1 MISYFGRSSLVDIST
16 PPQKSFTAGQTVS
29 WLPLDGTQN
38 RPCIESDCAGFQRA
52 YIHQHVMNRLLD
64 DLNDRQRDAVT
75 TTDGPLLVIAGAGSG
90 KTRVLTRRLAHILVE
105 RLAEPYQILA
115 VTFTN
120 KAAGEMRERVSQLMG
135 GGMEQMSVSTF
146 HSFCVRLLRRESDRL
161 GYQSNF
167 TIFDRDDSLSL
178 LKNCIKELG
187 FSDTQFPA
195 KGQLRKISD
204 AKNKMIGSD
213 RYASGA
219 SGYFQTRTAQLY
231 SLYQRRLKQCEAMD
245 FDDLLFNAVYL
256 LKENADLSQKYRE
269 RFRYLMVD
277 EYQDTNHIQYLL
289 LQHLLGEHKN
299 LCVVGDEDQ
308 SIYGWRGADIRNIL
322 EFEKDYPGARIIKL
336 EQNYRST
343 QIILDAASTVIQ
355 NNEMRKKKSLWT
367 SDQGGE
373 KIDLLKVDSAEDE
386 AVAVVDRI
394 VAGQNSTGLKEMV
407 VLYRTNAQSRPF
419 EEQLRRRGLPYQIVG
434 SVSFYQRKEIK
445 DLLGYLKLI
454 ANPADDVSFQRIINY
469 PKRGIGKIS
478 VEQISILARSHNLPS
493 YQVALTSSQF
503 PELSGKQKKL
513 EPFITLIERFRERAK
528 TDPIDL
534 LTQDLVTELNLLEE
548 LLAEDK
554 VIGQTRVENIEAFI
568 EGAATFARSNGEAGL
583 DSYLSEI
590 SLFTDIDAYSGIEDK
605 VTLMTL
611 HSAKGLE
618 YNTVFI
624 VGLEEGLFPMQRTI
638 AEPDQLEEER
648 RLFYVGATRARKKL
662 FLATAGSRFRFGE
675 VLSMPSRFIKEI
687 PKELL
692 EATDLRAHRP
702 SGTLRPMSGQTA
714 SRRTPDAT
722 PTGVHY
728 EFEPDEIMQTGRI
741 VEHPTFGRG
750 KIIQVSGYGESL
762 QLEIMFTGLGV
773 KKIMAKY
780 AKLKVIG

>member
-1 MISYFGRSSLVDIST
+1 
-16 PPQKSFTAGQTVS
+16 
-29 WLPLDGTQN
+29 
-38 RPCIESDCAGFQRA
+38 
-52 YIHQHVMNRLLD
+52 MNRLLD
-64 DLNDRQRDAVT
+64 DLNDRQREAVT
-75 TTDGPLLVIAGAGSG
+75 TTEGPLLVIAGAGSG

-105 RLAEPYQILA
+105 RLAEPHQILA

-120 KAAGEMRERVSQLMG
+120 KAAGEMKERVAQLMG
-135 GGMEQMSVSTF
+135 TSMGQMYVSTF
-146 HSFCVRLLRRESDRL
+146 HSFGVRLLRREADRL

-178 LKNCIKELG
+178 LKTCIKELG

-204 AKNKMIGSD
+204 AKNKMIGAEQ
-213 RYASGA
+213 YASGA

-256 LKENADLSQKYRE
+256 LQKDADLSQQYRD

-289 LQHLLGEHKN
+289 LKYLLDEHKN

-355 NNEMRKKKSLWT
+355 NNEMRKEKALWT
-367 SDQGGE
+367 ADQGGE
-373 KIDLLKVDSAEDE
+373 KIYLLKVDSAEDE
-386 AVAVVDRI
+386 AVAIVDRI
-394 VAGQNSTGLKEMV
+394 VAEQNQTGLKDMA

-445 DLLGYLKLI
+445 DLVAYLKLI
-454 ANPADDVSFQRIINY
+454 ANPADDVSFQRVINY

-478 VEQISILARSHNLPS
+478 LEQIAQTARQHNLPA
-493 YQVALTSSQF
+493 YQVALTASQY
-503 PELSGKQKKL
+503 PDLAGKQKKL
-513 EPFITLIERFRERAK
+513 EPFVTLIEKYRERSK

-534 LTQDLVTELNLLEE
+534 LTQDLVTDLNLLEE
-548 LLAEDK
+548 LLAEDP

-568 EGAATFARSNGEAGL
+568 EGAATYARSNGEAGL

-590 SLFTDIDAYSGIEDK
+590 SLFTDIDAYSGIDDK

-618 YNTVFI
+618 YVTVFI
-624 VGLEEGLFPMQRTI
+624 VGLEEGLFPLQRTI
-638 AEPDQLEEER
+638 AEPAELEEER

-662 FLATAGSRFRFGE
+662 YLATAGSRFRFGE
-675 VLSMPSRFIKEI
+675 VMSIPSRFIKEI
-687 PKELL
+687 PNKLIEI
-692 EATDLRAHRP
+692 TDLRAYRATSVSRP
-702 SGTLRPMSGQTA
+702 TPGRSGGYRAPGA
-714 SRRTPDAT
+714 PAAT

-728 EFEPDEIMQTGRI
+728 EFEADEVMQVGRI
-741 VEHPTFGRG
+741 VAHPTFGRG
-750 KIIQVSGYGESL
+750 KILQVSGYGESL

-780 AKLKVIG
+780 AKLTVIG

>member
-1 MISYFGRSSLVDIST
+1 
-16 PPQKSFTAGQTVS
+16 
-29 WLPLDGTQN
+29 
-38 RPCIESDCAGFQRA
+38 
-52 YIHQHVMNRLLD
+52 MNRLLD
-64 DLNDRQRDAVT
+64 DLNDRQREAVT
-75 TTDGPLLVIAGAGSG
+75 TTEGPLLVIAGAGSG

-105 RLAEPYQILA
+105 RRAEPYQILA

-120 KAAGEMRERVSQLMG
+120 KAAGEMADRVSELMG
-135 GGMEQMSVSTF
+135 GGLQGMSVSTF
-146 HSFCVRLLRRESDRL
+146 HSFGVRLLRREANRL

-178 LKNCIKELG
+178 LKTCVKELG

-204 AKNKMIGSD
+204 AKNKMIGAEE
-213 RYASGA
+213 YASGA
-219 SGYFQTRTAQLY
+219 SGYFQTRTAELY
-231 SLYQRRLKQCEAMD
+231 SLYQRRLRQCEAMD

-256 LKENADLSQKYRE
+256 LQQEAELSQQYQN

-289 LQHLLGEHKN
+289 LKYLLGEHKN

-322 EFEKDYPGARIIKL
+322 DFEKDYPGARIIKL

-343 QIILDAASTVIQ
+343 QIILDAASTVIK
-355 NNEMRKKKSLWT
+355 NNSMRKEKALWT

-373 KIDLLKVDSAEDE
+373 KIDLLLVDSAEDE
-386 AVAVVDRI
+386 AIAIVDRI
-394 VAGQNSTGLKEMV
+394 VAKKQQTGLKNMA

-445 DLLGYLKLI
+445 DLVGYLKLI
-454 ANPADDVSFQRIINY
+454 ANPADDVSFRRTINY

-478 VEQISILARSHNLPS
+478 VEQIAQLARQHNLPA
-493 YQVALTSSQF
+493 YQIALTVSQY
-503 PELSGKQKKL
+503 PDLAGKQKKL
-513 EPFITLIERFRERAK
+513 EPFVTLIEKYRERSK

-534 LTQDLVTELNLLEE
+534 LTQDLVTDLNLLEE
-548 LLAEDK
+548 LLAEDAI
-554 VIGQTRVENIEAFI
+554 IGRTRVENIEAFI
-568 EGAATFARSNGEAGL
+568 EGAATYARSNGEAGL
-583 DSYLSEI
+583 ASYLSEI

-618 YNTVFI
+618 YDTVFM

-638 AEPDQLEEER
+638 SEPDELEEER

-662 FLATAGSRFRFGE
+662 YLATAGSRFRFGE
-675 VLSMPSRFIKEI
+675 VMSIPSRFIKEV
-687 PKELL
+687 PKNLVET
-692 EATDLRAHRP
+692 TDLRAHRP
-702 SGTLRPMSGQTA
+702 AAPSRPTSGRSGGYRSGPKPTA
-714 SRRTPDAT
+714 TPT

-728 EFEPDEIMQTGRI
+728 EFEADEIMQ
-741 VEHPTFGRG
+741 VGRG
-750 KIIQVSGYGESL
+750 KILQVSGYGESL

-780 AKLKVIG
+780 AKLKVVG